1 MKEVYIKAEEL
12 NEDILNELTNKDIF
26 SLTEIIQ
33 AFEEAV
39 YKYKILEEEFEDYK
53 EMINSKNTIL

>member
-33 AFEEAV
+33 VFEETV